1 MDSSVTCPS
10 SELSLFT
17 VETGKAYQL
26 KDIIHGRFYY
36 PRDPGK
42 VYNARKSVGVELSY
56 KLKTDWESPRTHRG
70 PLKTERSANGC
81 S

>member
-1 MDSSVTCPS
+1 
-10 SELSLFT
+10 LSLFT

-56 KLKTDWESPRTHRG
+56 KLKTD
-70 PLKTERSANGC
+70 
-81 S
+81 